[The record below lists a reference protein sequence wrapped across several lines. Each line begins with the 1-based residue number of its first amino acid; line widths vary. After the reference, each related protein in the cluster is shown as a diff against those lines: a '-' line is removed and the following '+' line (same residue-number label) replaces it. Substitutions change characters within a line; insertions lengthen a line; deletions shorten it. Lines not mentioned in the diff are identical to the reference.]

1 MMKKFR
7 CSMLSG
13 FACFKNLLKHKIE
26 YVVKIILDIPTEI
39 ESKPMFLI
47 TKFSYKN
54 VKMNTQEN
62 SQKINLL
69 DFSSKIFLKIKE
81 KIKNSTNVKMCAA
94 VNSDLKSDFEIGLKN
109 RSVANS
115 TKMYIDISLSSN
127 GLFLLKY

>member
-1 MMKKFR
+1 
-7 CSMLSG
+7 MLSG